1 MKLKEGLNYPVIVVD
16 VQPAYDNPI
25 NYKIMEFVNKQT
37 GPVLMYINADDTGLT
52 DDTKGTVKQY
62 WEEHLSSFD
71 NHDDDEEYYSDAVDW
86 SRFQIIDKG
95 YGYLRSWMD
104 SGISESTIIATIRE
118 MYAQQVYDSRDLE
131 FPSDKL
137 TSTETNIIDA
147 IEEMDG
153 DNISVNWVSIKQLRK
168 FNGAYIV
175 GGGRNEC
182 LREVELM
189 MNAFNIKYKRINSL
203 VY

>member
-71 NHDDDEEYYSDAVDW
+71 NYDDDEEYYSDAVDW

-131 FPSDKL
+131 FPSDNL